1 MARYY
6 KKNLDLSRLKSFVII
21 FLIVTV
27 IVSCSGGGGNGSG
40 SGNAVGSNNLNTNN
54 NSGNNTNT
62 DDDPDDW
69 LEGVFLSSSTFRNM
83 CENPVTGTSDV
94 QGTFVDENNYLRS
107 HSNDTYLWYDE
118 IVDRDPGLHS
128 TPDYFDLLKTDAVT
142 PSGNFKDNFHFSIP
156 TDEWIAQSQSGI
168 SSGYGMQVA
177 LISSSPPRQAVV
189 AFTEPGTPA
198 TQAGAN
204 LERGVE
210 ILTIDGVDV
219 IFGSDSNTLNAG
231 LFPDTVGEAH
241 NFTVRDLDGTVRSF
255 SMTSAVITSTP
266 VQNVS
271 TITTPGGKVG
281 YFLFNDHIAT
291 AESGL
296 IDAVTQLSADGITEL
311 VIDIRYNG
319 GGFLDIASELAYM
332 IAGAGQT
339 SGETFEDVKFND
351 KHPVFNPITG
361 GILTPVPFHS
371 RSQGFDATVAT
382 GSLLPSLN
390 LGRVYVLTGSGTC
403 SASESIINSLLGI
416 DVEVIQIGSTTC
428 GKPYGFFAASNCG
441 TTYFTIQFQ
450 GVNAKGFGDYPDGFS
465 PANTVS
471 DAGVL
476 ISGCSVGD
484 DFTTALGDTA
494 EARLAAALNH
504 MDTGTCPV
512 PNGLFGPE
520 LLKTSSLPSDNMIL
534 NKTLW
539 QQNRIIRANP

>member
-1 MARYY
+1 MI
-6 KKNLDLSRLKSFVII
+6 NQNSFLLVLKSLK
-21 FLIVTV
+21 LILSVV
-27 IVSCSGGGGNGSG
+27 LVSMVLTACGGGGGNPTALS
-40 SGNAVGSNNLNTNN
+40 SNNLNTNN
-54 NSGNNTNT
+54 NSSNNTNI
-62 DDDPDDW
+62 DDDPDEW
-69 LEGVFLSSSTFRNM
+69 VEGIFLPASTFRNM
-83 CENPVTGTSDV
+83 CESPVAGTSDV
-94 QGTFVDENNYLRS
+94 QGTFVDENNFLRS
-107 HSNDTYLWYDE
+107 HSNHTYLWYDE
-118 IVDRDPGLHS
+118 IVDRDPGLHA

-142 PSGNFKDNFHFSIP
+142 PSGSFKDNFHFSLP

-189 AFTEPGTPA
+189 AFTDPGTPA
-198 TQAGAN
+198 TQADAN
-204 LERGVE
+204 LARGAE

-219 IFGSDSNTLNAG
+219 IFGADADTLNAG
-231 LFPDTVGEAH
+231 LFPDSVGETH
-241 NFTVRDLDGTVRSF
+241 NFTVRDLNGTVRSF

-266 VQNVS
+266 VQNVK
-271 TITTPGGKVG
+271 TITTPGAKVG
-281 YFLFNDHIAT
+281 YLLFNDHIAT

-311 VIDIRYNG
+311 VIDLRYNG

-339 SGETFEDVKFND
+339 AGETFEEVKFND

-361 GILTPVPFHS
+361 QTLTPVPFHS

-382 GSLLPSLN
+382 GTLLPSLN
-390 LGRVYVLTGSGTC
+390 LSRVYVLTGSGTC
-403 SASESIINSLLGI
+403 SASESIMNGLLGI

-428 GKPYGFFAASNCG
+428 GKPYGFFAANNCG

-471 DAGVL
+471 DVGELV
-476 ISGCSVGD
+476 SGCSVGD
-484 DFTTALGDTA
+484 DFTAALGNPV

-504 MDTGTCPV
+504 MDTGTCPA
-512 PNGLFGPE
+512 PSGLFAPE
-520 LLKTSSLPSDNMIL
+520 LLKTSSLPSDYMLL
-534 NKTLW
+534 NKSLW
-539 QQNRIIRANP
+539 QQNRIIREGP